1 MTRQE
6 FIEKSLLMGIGLPL
20 LSSLLLPSCGT
31 KSPLFP
37 KLDGSFE
44 GKVIIV
50 GAGAAG
56 MSAGYVLKRYG
67 IEFEIIEAASVYGG
81 RLKKSGN
88 FTNFP
93 LDLGAEWIHV
103 NPEVLGEITNK
114 SYDNRE
120 FETIDYNPKTIKTW
134 KNGKLKSHNYIKNLY
149 SEWKFRRST
158 WFDFFEQNIVPEI
171 SDNIVLDKPVVEIN
185 YAAEKVI
192 VKTADNESYEAD
204 KVLITVPIKMLQN
217 QQIAFLPE
225 MPQEKKEAIG
235 KVYMGDGIK
244 IFIEFDEK
252 FYPDILSYGNI
263 FKALTEE
270 NKFVYDAAFKKDS
283 DKHILGL
290 FAINEKASVY
300 TKLIEEEI
308 ILKFLS
314 ELDEIFEGKATT
326 HYKKHI
332 IQNWSNEPYIQ
343 GAYSYSFD
351 GNKNDIVKI
360 ISEPL
365 MDKIYFA
372 GEALSKGNQAMVQ
385 GACESAYGMI
395 ARMIK
400 EGSVLKS

>member
-6 FIEKSLLMGIGLPL
+6 FIEKSLLMGISVPL
-20 LSSLLLPSCGT
+20 LSSVLLQSCST
-31 KSPLFP
+31 KSLLFP
-37 KLDGSFE
+37 KLDSSFN
-44 GKVIIV
+44 GRVIII

-56 MSAGYVLKRYG
+56 MSAGYLLKQYG
-67 IEFEIIEAASVYGG
+67 IEFKILEASSVYGG
-81 RLKKSGN
+81 RLKKAEN

-103 NPEVLGEITNK
+103 DPRILGEIANK
-114 SYDNRE
+114 SIDQSV
-120 FETIDYNPKTIKTW
+120 FETIDYNPQTIKTW

-149 SEWKFRRST
+149 SEWKFKRST

-171 SDNIVLDKPVVEIN
+171 SDNIVLNKPVVEIN
-185 YAAEKVI
+185 YAANAVI
-192 VKTADNESYEAD
+192 AKTADNESFQAD
-204 KVLITVPIKMLQN
+204 KVLVTVPIKILQN
-217 QQIAFLPE
+217 EQIAFIPE

-235 KVYMGDGIK
+235 KVFMGDGIK
-244 IFIEFDEK
+244 IFIEFNEK
-252 FYPDILSYGNI
+252 FYPDMLSYGNI
-263 FKALTEE
+263 FKALTDE

-290 FAINEKASVY
+290 FAINEKASAY
-300 TKLIEEEI
+300 TKLSEEEI

-326 HYKKHI
+326 HYKQHI

-351 GNKNDIVKI
+351 VNKNDIVNS

-365 MDKIYFA
+365 MNNIYFA
-372 GEALSKGNQAMVQ
+372 GEALSKDNQAMVQ

-400 EGSVLKS
+400 EG